1 MTSDLP
7 MLGRLRSAPPRT
19 GSRERSSAA
28 GAEHRHSRPRCDSR
42 SDQRDRPG
50 ADPRLTAA
58 SAKGGSTRSTAS
70 TPRGAAARDQAKTLL
85 SREAWTRPVSALLTN
100 RVSREACYVPLLR
113 LVPLARTSSAC
124 PSSAA
129 GIWRRAIGS
138 VSPVSSRKSSGSGAA
153 DRGKRRCQ
161 PWGVAA
167 ATARLKS
174 CI

>member
-1 MTSDLP
+1 

-28 GAEHRHSRPRCDSR
+28 GAEHRHSRSRCDSR

-70 TPRGAAARDQAKTLL
+70 RTRWQPRDSGKTLL
-85 SREAWTRPVSALLTN
+85 SRHGLDHRCNKAETGVLPCAPSVTCAPG
-100 RVSREACYVPLLR
+100 LR
-113 LVPLARTSSAC
+113 HHQAAC

-129 GIWRRAIGS
+129 AIWRR
-138 VSPVSSRKSSGSGAA
+138 SPVSSRKSYGSGAA

-167 ATARLKS
+167 ETARLKS